1 MTYFFPNL
9 EPVCCS
15 MSSSNC
21 CFLTCILI
29 SQEAGQEVW
38 YSHLLKSFPDFVVI
52 HTVKGFGIVKTEINV
67 FLELSSKTART
78 YTGLGKQ
85 TLGGHK
91 QNLVCTRIL
100 RPWNFL
106 GKSTGVCCHF
116 LLQEIFL
123 TQGLNP
129 GLPHYR
135 QMLYRLSHQGSPH
148 SH

>member
-1 MTYFFPNL
+1 MCYYTALVFFFLTYFFPNL

-21 CFLTCILI
+21 SFLTCILI

-38 YSHLLKSFPDFVVI
+38 YSHLLKNFPEFVVI
-52 HTVKGFGIVKTEINV
+52 HTVKGFGIVKTEVNV

-91 QNLVCTRIL
+91 QNLVCTRI
-100 RPWNFL
+100 
-106 GKSTGVCCHF
+106 
-116 LLQEIFL
+116 QEKEAVIPQE
-123 TQGLNP
+123 TDP
-129 GLPHYR
+129 DLP
-135 QMLYRLSHQGSPH
+135 MSV
-148 SH
+148 